1 MELSNLNPI
10 SFAET
15 DAETVKTEI
24 IKKYEEASG
33 RTLAQG
39 DPIRLFLLT
48 IADVIIHQRELID
61 FTGKMNLLAYAEGD
75 YLDHLGGAAGCGED
89 SITARISYAEVYPI
103 HYGKRGYGHPE
114 GHESYRRR

>member
-24 IKKYEEASG
+24 IKKYEETSG

-48 IADVIIHQRELID
+48 IASR
-61 FTGKMNLLAYAEGD
+61 GK
-75 YLDHLGGAAGCGED
+75 
-89 SITARISYAEVYPI
+89 
-103 HYGKRGYGHPE
+103 
-114 GHESYRRR
+114 